1 MKNTINEI
9 IRDYT
14 MGRKTLEEANEAL
27 KKAHAGIRLELT
39 RNTLT
44 GEELLATR
52 AETAGTANGWGLLDS
67 GTGTMDKVQVK
78 DGHLVNCDMGESFAL
93 CIIGGRTF
101 AVKGDALVEA

>member
-27 KKAHAGIRLELT
+27 KKAHAGIRLDLT

-52 AETAGTANGWGLLDS
+52 AESAGTATGWGLLDT
-67 GTGTMDKVQVK
+67 GTGSLDKVQVK
-78 DGHLVNCDMGESFAL
+78 DGHLVNCDMGENYAI

-101 AVKGDALVEA
+101 AVQGDALVEA

>member
-27 KKAHAGIRLELT
+27 KKAHAGIRLDPT

-67 GTGTMDKVQVK
+67 GTGTMDKVQLTA
-78 DGHLVNCDMGESFAL
+78 GNLVRCDTSGSCAE
-93 CIIGGRTF
+93 CTVGGM
-101 AVKGDALVEA
+101 